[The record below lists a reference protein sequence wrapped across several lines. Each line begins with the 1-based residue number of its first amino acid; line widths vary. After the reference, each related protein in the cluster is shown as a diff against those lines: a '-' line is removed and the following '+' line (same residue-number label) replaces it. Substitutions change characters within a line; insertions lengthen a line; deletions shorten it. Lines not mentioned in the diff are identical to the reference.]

1 MNDTSVWRSPEK
13 LVTIGFERSF
23 VVMMNEG
30 HNDLQRCIRTCEI
43 GRRILPAAH
52 QAGVRHLAMEAL
64 WPYSFAEEANRVRQ
78 MPEPTEEGY
87 LAQPEMRRFIQAAL
101 DLGWTLVPYE
111 AGYDAHPV
119 ERERAESIN
128 WEEEQETPTLSDVAM
143 ESVNWREEQQAR
155 NLCNALY
162 PLPPGTKLLVWCGNC
177 HHGKENHDWFAP
189 MGYRFRELSGINH
202 FGIDQYVTVDFF
214 SSTAKLAGTG
224 LAAQFAADLAAHG
237 GTAGFL
243 TEDAPVSF
251 LRDRTDQD
259 VLILSTDN
267 ELA

>member
-1 MNDTSVWRSPEK
+1 MTVWRSPED
-13 LVTIGFERSF
+13 LVSIGFQRSS
-23 VVMMNEG
+23 VVMMNEA
-30 HNDLQRCIRTCEI
+30 HNDLQRCVRTREI

-111 AGYDAHPV
+111 ANNDVYPP

-128 WEEEQETPTLSDVAM
+128 VER
-143 ESVNWREEQQAR
+143 VNWREEQQAR
-155 NLCNALY
+155 NLSQAHEAM
-162 PLPPGTKLLVWCGNC
+162 PTDTKLFVWCGNG
-177 HHGKENHDWFAP
+177 HHGKENHDWFSP
-189 MGYRFRELSGINH
+189 MGYWFRELSGINH
-202 FGIDQYVTVDFF
+202 FGIDQCVTVDFF
-214 SSTAKLAGTG
+214 SSTGKQAGTG
-224 LAAQFAADLAAHG
+224 LAGQFSAELAANG

-243 TEDAPVSF
+243 TEVAPVSF
-251 LRDRTDQD
+251 LRDRGDQD
-259 VLILSTDN
+259 AFILSTEN
-267 ELA
+267 ELD